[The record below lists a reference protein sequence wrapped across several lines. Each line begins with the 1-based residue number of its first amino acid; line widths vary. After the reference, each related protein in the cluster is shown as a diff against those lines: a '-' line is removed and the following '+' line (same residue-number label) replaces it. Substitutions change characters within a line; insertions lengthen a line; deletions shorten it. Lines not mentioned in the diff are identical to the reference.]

1 MSPKQSSIYYICIHA
16 HQTNMFMVMTIVEL
30 KVYLCEYYLETSQTS
45 FENKQILKA
54 KHKLFNI
61 YLIATKIF

>member
-1 MSPKQSSIYYICIHA
+1 MSPNQSSIYYICIHA

-30 KVYLCEYYLETSQTS
+30 KVYLCEYYLETS